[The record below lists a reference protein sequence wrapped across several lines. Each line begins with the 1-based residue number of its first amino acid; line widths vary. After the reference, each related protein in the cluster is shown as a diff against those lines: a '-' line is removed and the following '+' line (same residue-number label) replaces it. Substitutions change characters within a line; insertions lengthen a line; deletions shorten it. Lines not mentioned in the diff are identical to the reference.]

1 MKPIFYYTAAFFLTA
16 ALPAQAATYICRS
29 EGRAVFTTEKLGPH
43 CTLSQ
48 MNGISDQ
55 AASAADGE
63 PITRLWEKEQFGA
76 YDDIKILPTPKPS
89 GVTNTADATSPSMR
103 IKLRNAPKNSKA
115 QSARPRT
122 PAPVIAAPPARPQL
136 SRKQILQNEI
146 RNEQAALV
154 REQAQLN
161 VAKSKGDKAKVSRLE
176 QAVRDRQANI
186 RAIQGEMG
194 R

>member
-1 MKPIFYYTAAFFLTA
+1 MISALIPAAGLG
-16 ALPAQAATYICRS
+16 LRL
-29 EGRAVFTTEKLGPH
+29 GLGPK
-43 CTLSQ
+43 LFLEAGGRPLIRRLLAQ
-48 MNGISDQ
+48 LQGQVDQ
-55 AASAADGE
+55 
-63 PITRLWEKEQFGA
+63 I
-76 YDDIKILPTPKPS
+76 
-89 GVTNTADATSPSMR
+89 
-103 IKLRNAPKNSKA
+103 
-115 QSARPRT
+115 
-122 PAPVIAAPPARPQL
+122 VIAAPPARVQL

>member
-1 MKPIFYYTAAFFLTA
+1 MA
-16 ALPAQAATYICRS
+16 
-29 EGRAVFTTEKLGPH
+29 
-43 CTLSQ
+43 
-48 MNGISDQ
+48 
-55 AASAADGE
+55 
-63 PITRLWEKEQFGA
+63 
-76 YDDIKILPTPKPS
+76 
-89 GVTNTADATSPSMR
+89 
-103 IKLRNAPKNSKA
+103 
-115 QSARPRT
+115 

>member
-1 MKPIFYYTAAFFLTA
+1 
-16 ALPAQAATYICRS
+16 
-29 EGRAVFTTEKLGPH
+29 
-43 CTLSQ
+43 
-48 MNGISDQ
+48 MNGISSQ

-63 PITRLWEKEQFGA
+63 PVSPLVGEKRA
-76 YDDIKILPTPKPS
+76 NSALTDDIKILPTPKPS
-89 GVTNTADATSPSMR
+89 GVTNAADAASPSMR
-103 IKLRNAPKNSKA
+103 VGCAT
-115 QSARPRT
+115 PRKT
-122 PAPVIAAPPARPQL
+122 AKPSLPAAHTRTGDRRPARAAAA
-136 SRKQILQNEI
+136 SRNRILPNEI